1 MIRAGS
7 RWFQGR
13 FLSEYFDL
21 PMATEDRPAEVIYRY
36 LYHTSIAV

>member
-13 FLSEYFDL
+13 FLSEYFDFPL
-21 PMATEDRPAEVIYRY
+21 ATEGKLAEVI
-36 LYHTSIAV
+36 